1 MLSFVDPSLGN
12 VLNTYPELLLLPLGN
27 ILDMSKRFF
36 SRRVECAKRSWRFST
51 VTRIISVLHSYM
63 QPPIIGKLLPV
74 MLMATKIFSIMSA
87 REVVETDL
95 PYFKK
100 V

>member
-1 MLSFVDPSLGN
+1 MQNVSLVAVWNVQKEVEDFPPLLASFQ
-12 VLNTYPELLLLPLGN
+12 
-27 ILDMSKRFF
+27 FF
-36 SRRVECAKRSWRFST
+36 T
-51 VTRIISVLHSYM
+51 HIIM

-74 MLMATKIFSIMSA
+74 TLMATKIFSIMSA

-95 PYFKK
+95 PYFKN